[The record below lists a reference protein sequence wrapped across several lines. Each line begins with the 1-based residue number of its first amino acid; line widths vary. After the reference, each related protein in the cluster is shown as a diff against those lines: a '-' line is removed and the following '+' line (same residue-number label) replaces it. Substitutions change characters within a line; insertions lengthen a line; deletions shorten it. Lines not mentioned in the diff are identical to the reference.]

1 MAEPEVIVQAD
12 QRVVAVGK
20 TGSGKSYLMRF
31 LVQQLHRVMVLDPKA
46 TIDPKMW
53 GLEWATQAHLRT
65 LAKGKSAKI
74 LVRADSLE
82 EWGIWLQHAWD
93 IGKIVVYI
101 DELYALVEF
110 GQAKPPKIL
119 SRIYTQGREK
129 EVGVWGATQRPSWV
143 PMFTLSES
151 DWFFAFRT
159 QLQDDRARLA
169 QLMGEEVMQP
179 VPDKHGFWVY
189 NTEWDSP
196 YYVSQLQVT
205 SPTPT
210 IDAVEYAGESE
221 TPAA

>member
-20 TGSGKSYLMRF
+20 TGSGKSFLMRF
-31 LVQQLHRVMVLDPKA
+31 LVQQLHRAMVLDPKA
-46 TIDPKMW
+46 TIDPKVW
-53 GLEWATQAHLRT
+53 GLEWANEKQLRQ
-65 LAKGKSAKI
+65 LHKGKSAKI
-74 LVRADSLE
+74 LVRADTLE
-82 EWGIWLQHAWD
+82 EYGYWLQAAWD
-93 IGKIVVYI
+93 IGQIVVYI

-110 GQAKPPKIL
+110 GQSKPPKIL

-169 QLMGEEVMQP
+169 QLMGEEVMNP
-179 VPDKHGFWVY
+179 IPDKHGFWVY

-196 YYVSQLQVT
+196 YYVSQLQVQT
-205 SPTPT
+205 SNMQV
-210 IDAVEYAGESE
+210 DAE
-221 TPAA
+221 TEADVA

>member
-1 MAEPEVIVQAD
+1 MAEPEVIVEAN

-31 LVQQLHRVMVLDPKA
+31 LVNQLHRVMVLDPKA
-46 TIDPKMW
+46 TIDPKIW
-53 GLEWATQAHLRT
+53 RLEFASERGLRDLKR
-65 LAKGKSAKI
+65 GKSGRL
-74 LVRADSLE
+74 LVRSDTLE
-82 EWGIWLQHAWD
+82 DYANWLQSAWD
-93 IGKIVVYI
+93 IGNVVVYI

-110 GQAKPPKIL
+110 GQSKPPKIL

-159 QLQDDRARLA
+159 QLQDDRRRLA
-169 QLMGEEVMQP
+169 ELMGEEVLQP
-179 VPDKHGFWVY
+179 IPDKHGFWVY

-196 YYVSQLQVT
+196 YYVHQLQV
-205 SPTPT
+205 SRSVPE
-210 IDAVEYAGESE
+210 VEQDEVA
-221 TPAA
+221 